1 MRGEH
6 DKALDL
12 FLLMFNL
19 SQLRKE
25 DTVINVFAAALGEI
39 WPSIEVS
46 LSTTR
51 EGDEG
56 GEIEIAA
63 SGTSYG
69 FIRVAH
75 LNSLSREAQGLLHNA
90 VTMLATIL
98 QKNEQELL
106 LADERLNLQK
116 RIEDR
121 TAALSESEAK
131 YRSIF
136 ENIQDVYYE
145 TELDGTITEV
155 SPSIAFLSRGQ
166 YKREDLIG
174 KNLSDFYANP
184 ASRRNLLAQLQD
196 RGRINDYEITLRNR
210 DGSMIACSVTARIR
224 RKGRTGAT
232 AIVGSMRD
240 ITPRKQA
247 EEALRESER
256 GLREAQEMAQL
267 GLWIWDIGTGKVEW
281 SEQVFK
287 IFHLD
292 AETFI
297 PQIDSILA
305 FSPWPADHERD
316 KELIRKATETHEK
329 GAYEQRFLRPD
340 KSIGYYFSTFHG
352 RYDDTGNLVSIVGTV
367 QDITERKQ
375 AEEALY
381 SSKRLLAEAERIG
394 KVGGW
399 ELNIDTGKQVWTDEV
414 YSIHEV
420 DSTFEPTIENGIGF
434 YVPSSAPIIAGAV
447 RRAMEQGEPFDVELE
462 IITAKGNHC
471 NIHAVG
477 RADLEHRRVVG
488 SFQDVSERVRL
499 AADKTRLED
508 QLRQAQKMET
518 AGQLAGGVAHDFN
531 NMLQV
536 IISYGE
542 MALAKVDA
550 GLPLHKYL
558 LEIQRAAQ
566 RSAEITGQLL
576 AFARKQTVIPKVL
589 NLNEAVPRSQNMLQ
603 RLIGE
608 DIDFVWLPG
617 RDLWKVKIDPS
628 QLDQVLANLA
638 VNARDA
644 IGGVGKLVVET
655 ENVTFDEAYCAAHVG
670 FVIGEY
676 ILLAVSDNG
685 CGMDK
690 ETLSHLFEP
699 FFTTK
704 EQGKGTGLGLATV
717 YGIVKQNNGFINVY
731 SEPGEGTTFRVYLPR
746 AEGAPA
752 ADAEEVE
759 VVTPRGGTERVLV
772 VEDEAAT
779 LELARECLEELGY
792 TVLAAGTPQEA
803 IRMSEEQAGPIQLLI
818 TDVVMPQ
825 MNGRQLSERLHAA
838 RPALKCLY
846 MSGYTADVIAHRGVL
861 EEGVSFIGK
870 PFSLTSLAEKVREVL
885 DSAPPA
891 AEP

>member
-25 DTVINVFAAALGEI
+25 DTVIRVFADALGEI
-39 WPSIEVS
+39 WSSIEVS
-46 LSTTR
+46 LSLTR
-51 EGDEG
+51 GRQED

-63 SGTSYG
+63 AGTSYG
-69 FIRVAH
+69 FISVAH
-75 LNSLSREAQGLLHNA
+75 LNNLSKEDQDLLHNA
-90 VTMLATIL
+90 VAMLATIL
-98 QKNEQELL
+98 QKNEQERL

-116 RIEDR
+116 RIDER
-121 TAALSESEAK
+121 TAALSASEAK

-136 ENIQDVYYE
+136 ENILDVYYE
-145 TELDGTITEV
+145 TELDGTIAEV

-174 KNLSDFYANP
+174 KNLSDFYANS
-184 ASRRNLLAQLQD
+184 ASRLNVLAQLQD
-196 RGRINDYEITLRNR
+196 KGRIDDYEITLRNR
-210 DGSMIACSVTARIR
+210 DGSMIDCSVTARIR
-224 RKGRTGAT
+224 REGRTGAAGIT
-232 AIVGSMRD
+232 GSMRD
-240 ITPRKQA
+240 ITLRKQA
-247 EEALRESER
+247 REALSNS
-256 GLREAQEMAQL
+256 Q
-267 GLWIWDIGTGKVEW
+267 
-281 SEQVFK
+281 
-287 IFHLD
+287 
-292 AETFI
+292 
-297 PQIDSILA
+297 
-305 FSPWPADHERD
+305 
-316 KELIRKATETHEK
+316 
-329 GAYEQRFLRPD
+329 
-340 KSIGYYFSTFHG
+340 
-352 RYDDTGNLVSIVGTV
+352 
-367 QDITERKQ
+367 
-375 AEEALY
+375 
-381 SSKRLLAEAERIG
+381 RLLAEAERIG

-399 ELNIDTGKQVWTDEV
+399 ELNIDTGKQFWTEEV
-414 YSIHEV
+414 YRIHEV

-447 RRAMEQGEPFDVELE
+447 RRAMEQAEPFDVELE
-462 IITAKGNHC
+462 VITAKGNHR
-471 NIHAVG
+471 NVHAVG

-488 SFQDVSERVRL
+488 FFQDVSEHARL
-499 AADKTRLED
+499 AADKTQLED
-508 QLRQAQKMET
+508 RLRQAQKMET

-550 GLPLHKYL
+550 GQPLHKYL
-558 LEIQRAAQ
+558 LEIQRAAM

-589 NLNEAVPRSQNMLQ
+589 NLNEAVPRSQKMLQ

-608 DIDFVWLPG
+608 DIDFVWMPG

-655 ENVTFDEAYCAAHVG
+655 ENVTFDEAYCATQVG
-670 FVIGEY
+670 FVPGEY

-685 CGMDK
+685 CGMNK

-704 EQGKGTGLGLATV
+704 ELGKGTGLGLATV

-746 AEGAPA
+746 SERVPA

-759 VVTPRGGTERVLV
+759 VVTLRGGTERVLV
-772 VEDEAAT
+772 VEDEAAI
-779 LELARECLEELGY
+779 LELARESLEELGY
-792 TVLAAGTPQEA
+792 TVLAAGTPEEA
-803 IRMSEEQAGPIQLLI
+803 IRRSEEQAGPIQLLI

-825 MNGRQLSERLHAA
+825 MNGRQLSERLRAA
-838 RPALKCLY
+838 RPDLKCLY

-861 EEGVSFIGK
+861 EEGVSFISK
-870 PFSLTSLAEKVREVL
+870 PFSLTTLAEKVREVL
-885 DSAPPA
+885 DGVPPA
-891 AEP
+891 SKS